1 MKGVSGEPQH
11 SLITAGSA
19 SSTCHTDK
27 GKKLAVEPRRQ
38 TAKAVRD
45 IAIFTN
51 KNNNLMS
58 LARRECRTHMISAQ
72 ATQRC
77 AFRPG
82 PIGRAIRMSL
92 QEEDMPCELST

>member
-1 MKGVSGEPQH
+1 MKDVSGEPQH

-19 SSTCHTDK
+19 GSTCHTDK
-27 GKKLAVEPRRQ
+27 GKKLAVEPWRQ

-45 IAIFTN
+45 IAIFKN

-72 ATQRC
+72 AIQRC

-92 QEEDMPCELST
+92 QKEDMPCELSI